1 MAAPERGKVSQRP
14 PRRLDPPWGEAVVTA
29 TRSGAPLWRRLCRS
43 LCREQGAKDAV
54 MVALVA
60 IVLGALALQLG
71 LAQAG
76 PGPAGRQ
83 SPAASLRA

>member
-1 MAAPERGKVSQRP
+1 MA
-14 PRRLDPPWGEAVVTA
+14 
-29 TRSGAPLWRRLCRS
+29 GAKASSASLWHRLCRS

-71 LAQAG
+71 LG
-76 PGPAGRQ
+76 EYRPGPAPGQ
-83 SPAASLRA
+83 APAASLRA